1 MLEVVGKVVS
11 ENVGLVDTLCTGY
24 NVYWILADG
33 VHVAISQYDQMLD
46 KSSPISTKGW
56 SKERQ

>member
-1 MLEVVGKVVS
+1 MVEVVGKVVS
-11 ENVGLVDTLCTGY
+11 ENVGLFDTLCTGY

-46 KSSPISTKGW
+46 KK
-56 SKERQ
+56 